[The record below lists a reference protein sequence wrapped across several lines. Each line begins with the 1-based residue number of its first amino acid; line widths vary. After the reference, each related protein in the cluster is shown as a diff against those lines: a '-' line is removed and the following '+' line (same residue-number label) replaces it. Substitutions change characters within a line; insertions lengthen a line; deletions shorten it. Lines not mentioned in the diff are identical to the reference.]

1 MSKSIPD
8 LHRSSLWSLTKF
20 LTRGERVNEDSP
32 ISEFVK
38 REINITEESAELTSW
53 RNDVNI
59 EIKQEEEDDAFD
71 MNVAEEYLNAQKTV
85 DTAGEKNLNEQD
97 GLLNSEMPQS
107 SSPVPSNEPINTA
120 SEGGAEQAPDE
131 NEPSSGNAGLD
142 EAFNQNEK
150 LEKLQAELV
159 EKEKTIKTL
168 TSENEMLKKEIEIT
182 NTNLNELR
190 VATKNERKEQG
201 VEVEKLKAELKGK
214 EGTIKTMAS
223 ENGRLKEIHAI
234 AVALN
239 NTNKRQEAAETKK
252 LKAELQEKEALN
264 KKMKR

>member
-1 MSKSIPD
+1 MFQVTNLQNSV
-8 LHRSSLWSLTKF
+8 TKDDIVELF
-20 LTRGERVNEDSP
+20 GDVGALKRAKVASP
-32 ISEFVK
+32 G
-38 REINITEESAELTSW
+38 SAEVVF
-53 RNDVNI
+53 VNRS
-59 EIKQEEEDDAFD
+59 D
-71 MNVAEEYLNAQKTV
+71 AQKAV
-85 DTAGEKNLNEQD
+85 EIYHNRQLDGKAMKCQMVGAGGMEA
-97 GLLNSEMPQS
+97 PQQS
-107 SSPVPSNEPINTA
+107 CGPVPSHEPINTA

-131 NEPSSGNAGLD
+131 NEPTSGNAGLD
-142 EAFNQNEK
+142 EAFNKNEK
-150 LEKLQAELV
+150 LKKLQAELV

-190 VATKNERKEQG
+190 VATKNERKEQE